1 MRTKYLNNLNILAN
15 LVCTAH
21 PTVILA
27 CTSGS
32 LNPQPRKLNKMKNL
46 FIYTLL
52 AICLSACAAKDSTRY
67 YQLPESAFRA
77 PMSRGNEVALRVEL
91 ATHLAGENLLYQ
103 TDAYH
108 LNFAQKNLWAA
119 PLDDALAANLAN
131 KLNTLSGSRAYV
143 PHKLANGKTPV
154 FKVYFDRFQGTYRG
168 ETEVSGYA
176 QLGDGGRVPFAV
188 NTPQQGDG
196 YEAMVAS
203 LNMGLAE
210 VAKLV
215 AH

>member
-1 MRTKYLNNLNILAN
+1 
-15 LVCTAH
+15 
-21 PTVILA
+21 
-27 CTSGS
+27 
-32 LNPQPRKLNKMKNL
+32 MKKL

-52 AICLSACAAKDSTRY
+52 VIGLSACASPDTTRY
-67 YQLPESAFRA
+67 YQLPDSAFRA

-143 PHKLANGKTPV
+143 PHKLANSKTPV
-154 FKVYFDRFQGTYRG
+154 LKVYFDRFQGTYRG